1 MKTVRIVLTEQRQP
15 NTDARSQTIIQ
26 QAVTAWLEKELSR

>member
-1 MKTVRIVLTEQRQP
+1 MKTVRIILTEQRQP
-15 NTDARSQTIIQ
+15 NTDAQSRTIIQ